1 MRRVVVTGMGAITPI
16 GLSVDEFWNGVKES
30 KVGIAPIT
38 KFDCTDF
45 KVKLAAEVKD
55 FVAKDYMEPKV
66 AKRMEL
72 FSQYAVAAAK
82 EAIEQAGLDME
93 KEDPFRVGTA
103 VGSGTGSLQSV
114 ERNVERMKEK
124 GPNRVEPLLV
134 PLMIS
139 NMASGNVSI
148 QFGLKGKSIN
158 VVSACATGTH
168 NIGEAFR
175 TIQYGDADVMIAGG
189 TEACVSP
196 IGMAGFTALTA
207 LNTTEDV
214 SRASIPFDKDRNGFV
229 LGEGAGVVVLE
240 ELEHA
245 KARGAKIL
253 AEVVGYGATSDAYH
267 ITSPAE
273 DGMGAANAM
282 IFAMRDAGI
291 EPKDVDYINAHGT
304 STHHNDLFETRAIKI
319 AMGDAQNDVLISSTK
334 SMVGHL
340 LGAAGGIEFITCVK
354 SIEDGYVHE
363 NVGLREVEDPE
374 EFSLNYVK
382 DRGVSKDVNV
392 CMSNSLGFGGHNAT
406 LVVKK
411 YVD

>member
-16 GLSVDEFWNGVKES
+16 GLSVDEFWSSVKEG
-30 KVGIAPIT
+30 KVGIEPIS
-38 KFDCTDF
+38 KFDASEF
-45 KVKLAAEVKD
+45 KAKIAAEVKG
-55 FVAKDYMEPKV
+55 FAGKDYMDSKT

-82 EAIEQAGLDME
+82 EALEQSGIDME
-93 KEDPFRVGTA
+93 KEDPYRVGTA

-114 ERNVERMKEK
+114 ERNIKRLNEK
-124 GPNRVEPLLV
+124 GPARIEPLLV
-134 PLMIS
+134 PMMIS

-148 QFGLKGKSIN
+148 YFGLKGKSIN
-158 VVSACATGTH
+158 VVTACATGTH

-175 TIQYGDADVMIAGG
+175 TIQYGDADVMVAGG
-189 TEACVSP
+189 AEACVTP
-196 IGMAGFTALTA
+196 IVVGGFSALTA
-207 LNTTEDV
+207 LNTTEDC
-214 SRASIPFDKDRNGFV
+214 SRASIPFDKDRAGFV

-253 AEVVGYGATSDAYH
+253 AEIVGYSATSDAYH

-282 IFAMRDAGI
+282 IYAMKDAGVDPS
-291 EPKDVDYINAHGT
+291 EVDYINAHGT

-319 AMGDAQNDVLISSTK
+319 AMKDAQNDVLISSTK

-340 LGAAGGIEFITCVK
+340 LGAAGGVEFITCVK
-354 SIEDGYVHE
+354 SIEDGYIHE

-382 DRGVSKDVNV
+382 DHGISKDVDV
-392 CMSNSLGFGGHNAT
+392 CMTNSLGFGGHNAT
-406 LVVKK
+406 LVVRK
-411 YVD
+411 YKD